1 MKVGAIFLAGLLT
14 LATLWLL
21 AALTLLG
28 RKRVRRDLDRRRG
41 RAKSEEHSGG
51 AVGSAAI
58 YDVAQDVTVIR
69 NRFFYIAEDES
80 EDTSKKVPRT
90 SRPAHGHL
98 IRLIVERDVV
108 TVPAERAG
116 GIDEVLEQGRI
127 DRDDASPGDRF
138 VDAVSE
144 YAGDRIG
151 DSLCRA
157 STQRWVTRDPA
168 DVDAV
173 AEALHQ
179 SDEWLHDLVDKPV
192 ERVANGVGIGT
203 SVSQMIAGI
212 SSNFLLE
219 PVSQKLGDAVQ
230 FCEIVGIGVGL
241 ACALHP
247 LAISCTK
254 SFLHSQLNER
264 LSAEIKEILSDRE
277 AMTVEKDAK
286 PESTRAL
293 TSGRRTRVLSEVA
306 EDCDW
311 LGWMGSSRTWEK
323 QLDLTE
329 PEGIYC
335 PVEEHE
341 IGLEAS

>member
-58 YDVAQDVTVIR
+58 HDVTQDVTVIR
-69 NRFFYIAEDES
+69 TRFFYIAEDES
-80 EDTSKKVPRT
+80 EDTSKKEPGAA
-90 SRPAHGHL
+90 RPAHGHL
-98 IRLIVERDVV
+98 IRLIVERDAV
-108 TVPAERAG
+108 TAPPERAG

-127 DRDDASPGDRF
+127 DRYDASLGDRF

-151 DSLCRA
+151 DSLCRT
-157 STQRWVTRDPA
+157 STQLWVTRSPA

-173 AEALHQ
+173 AEVLHQ
-179 SDEWLHDLVDKPV
+179 SDEWLHDLVGKPV
-192 ERVANGVGIGT
+192 EKVANGVGMGT

-212 SSNFLLE
+212 SSNFVLE
-219 PVSQKLGDAVQ
+219 PVSQKIGDAVQ

-241 ACALHP
+241 VCGLHP

-277 AMTVEKDAK
+277 AMTVEKDPK
-286 PESTRAL
+286 PESTRL
-293 TSGRRTRVLSEVA
+293 TSGRRTRTLSEVA

-341 IGLEAS
+341 IDLEAS